1 MNKRLEKIALI
12 SLVTSSLL
20 LANDLKKEAIKLD
33 EITVSANKM
42 DETIKEVPQSIS
54 LLTDLNIEE
63 REIKSIPEIIEYI
76 PNLSSTFMYSDRV
89 NFRGINTSI
98 FTNNNPVVIYIDGIP
113 HSSVYAFD
121 ASILNIERV
130 EVLRGPQGA
139 LYGKDSIG
147 GVINIVTKKPSNE
160 VEGFVGLEYGTNNF
174 KQTSFNVSGAL
185 IENELFFGLNGLLS
199 EDDGWQTNHNTN
211 QEDDAN
217 RSKSHK
223 LNASLYYEPTDKLSV
238 NLNILDDKNYRFGFE
253 GGAAPQNESI
263 NDYEREDFENL
274 NYETDTYMKTK
285 SKAQSLK
292 VEYMLNENI
301 NFTSVSANKKIDID
315 GTWDVDLGI
324 NPNYDGMSMFQDATS
339 KNFSQEFRISGENK
353 HLRYVFGLYFEKD
366 EFNFHNY
373 GQEYPSYLA
382 GNPFGAGVDVEFN
395 AKSKATSKTYASFGQ
410 VVIPF
415 LEDYE
420 LTLGGRYQKI
430 EKKMDLDNYMHPIN
444 TDETPYFELNEEHT
458 WNTFL
463 PKIALSK
470 RLTDELTT
478 YLTASKGYLP
488 GGYNNFASN
497 GGEKENRFDAQTSI
511 NYELGLRG
519 SLLEDKLYLSSS
531 VFYMD
536 IEDIHVYSTDP
547 ATSMMYTSNAG
558 EASSKGL
565 EIELAYNINNNW
577 SIDTAIGIV
586 QAKYS
591 EYTDSSG
598 NDNKN
603 KKIERTPS
611 HSLNLGLSYY
621 GGNGLYGRFDI
632 RNQGDMY
639 FNAQNSLKQDSYT
652 VANAKVGYLFKDLD
666 IYAYVKNITDE
677 NYIVAVE
684 EMAEFRQLTYGK
696 GRFIGLGLK
705 YSF

>member
-1 MNKRLEKIALI
+1 MNKKLTNII
-12 SLVTSSLL
+12 VVSLVASSTL
-20 LANDLKKEAIKLD
+20 LATTTKNIKLD

-42 DETIKEVPQSIS
+42 DETIKQIPQSIS
-54 LLTDLNIEE
+54 IIDNFTIEE
-63 REIKSIPEIIEYI
+63 KEIKSIPEIIEYI

-147 GVINIVTKKPSNE
+147 GVINIVTKKPTNE
-160 VEGFVGLEYGTNNF
+160 TEGFVSLEYGSNNF
-174 KQTSFNVSGAL
+174 RQANFNISGA
-185 IENELFFGLNGLLS
+185 IIKDKLFFGLNGLLGK
-199 EDDGWQTNHNTN
+199 DDGWQTNHNEN
-211 QEDDAN
+211 QNKDIDK
-217 RSKSHK
+217 SKFHK
-223 LNASLYYEPTDKLSV
+223 LNTTFYYKPTDKLSM
-238 NLNILDDKNYRFGFE
+238 NLSLFDDKNYRYGFE
-253 GGAAPQNESI
+253 GGAIPQNETI
-263 NDYEREDFENL
+263 NDYKREDFKNV
-274 NYETDTYMKTK
+274 NYESDTYMKTK

-292 VEYMLNENI
+292 LEYNFNENVNLSSI
-301 NFTSVSANKKIDID
+301 TANKKVDID
-315 GTWDVDLGI
+315 GTWDVDLGN
-324 NPNYDGMSMFQDATS
+324 NPNYDQMSMFQDATS
-339 KNFSQEFRISGENK
+339 KNFSQEFRITGENNY
-353 HLRYVFGLYFEKD
+353 LRYVFGLYFEKD

-382 GNPFGAGVDVEFN
+382 GNPFGTGVDVKFN

-420 LTLGGRYQKI
+420 LTLGGRYQKVK
-430 EKKMDLDNYMHPIN
+430 KKMNLDNYMHPTN
-444 TDETPYFELNEEHT
+444 TNATPYFEFNEEHT

-470 RLTDELTT
+470 RLNNELST
-478 YLTASKGYLP
+478 YITVSKGYLP

-497 GGEKENRFDAQTSI
+497 GSEKENRFDAQTSI

-531 VFYMD
+531 IFYMD

-547 ATSMMYTSNAG
+547 VTSMMYTSNAG
-558 EASSKGL
+558 EATSKGL
-565 EIELAYNINNNW
+565 ELELKYNINDNW
-577 SIDTAIGIV
+577 SIDTAIGII

-591 EYTDSSG
+591 NYKDSNG

-611 HSLNLGLSYY
+611 HSINLGLSYY
-621 GGNGLYGRFDI
+621 AGNGLYGRFDI
-632 RNQGDMY
+632 KNQGDMY

-652 VANAKVGYLFKDLD
+652 VANAKIGYLFKDFD

-677 NYIVAVE
+677 SYIVAVE